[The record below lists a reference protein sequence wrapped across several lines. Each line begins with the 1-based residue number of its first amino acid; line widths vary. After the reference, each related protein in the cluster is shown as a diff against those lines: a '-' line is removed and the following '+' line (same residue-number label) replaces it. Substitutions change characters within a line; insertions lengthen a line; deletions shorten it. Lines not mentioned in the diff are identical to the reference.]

1 MSHNLQKEKLRKSI
15 SSYSTQQVKVYHIE
29 RQRKVNWRSEFGN
42 WKVSSVGSSLTGL
55 VCFFPTFREN
65 PLKRIF

>member
-29 RQRKVNWRSEFGN
+29 RQRKVN
-42 WKVSSVGSSLTGL
+42 
-55 VCFFPTFREN
+55 
-65 PLKRIF
+65 